1 MYLFDTNL
9 VSELARRHPLLAI
22 EERFHQVPPEQRFI
36 SSVTL
41 QELRFGAASHPDPT
55 AIWARIESNI
65 LPFLRVLDFGPEEAL
80 VAGNLEAEIRRAGRP
95 MSLEDLMI
103 AATALARDLTLVTR
117 NTRHFQPVPG
127 LKIENW
133 FE

>member
-9 VSELARRHPLLAI
+9 VSELARRRPVLAV
-22 EERFHQVPPEQRFI
+22 EERFHQVPPQQRFM

-41 QELRFGAASHPDPT
+41 QELRFGAASHPGPT
-55 AIWARIESNI
+55 AIWERIESNI
-65 LPFLRVLDFGPEEAL
+65 LPFLRVLDFRSEEAL
-80 VAGNLEAEIRRAGRP
+80 VAGDIEAEIRRAGRP

-103 AATALARDLTLVTR
+103 AATALAGGLTLVTR
-117 NTRHFQPVPG
+117 NIRHFQPVLD